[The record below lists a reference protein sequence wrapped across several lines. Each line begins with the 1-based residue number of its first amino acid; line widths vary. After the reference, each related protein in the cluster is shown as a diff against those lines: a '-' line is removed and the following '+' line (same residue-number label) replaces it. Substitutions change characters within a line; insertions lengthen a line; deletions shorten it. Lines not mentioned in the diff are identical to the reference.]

1 MKQTANAPIM
11 TMTTA
16 ETAAQAAI
24 IPKLSPIG
32 SGVRVYGVADGVG
45 NSAVCVPVAGAD
57 GSERAR

>member
-1 MKQTANAPIM
+1 MKQTANVPMM

-24 IPKLSPIG
+24 IPKFSPIG

-45 NSAVCVPVAGAD
+45 NSAVCVLVSGAGD
-57 GSERAR
+57 SERAR